1 MTASRPLQTRR
12 GAITAGLIT
21 SLLVTARAEAGP
33 TGEDPSRGVT
43 GGPDDWAFLVG
54 RWNVRHRRLKERLVG
69 DTRWEDFAGTCV
81 NWPLLGG
88 QGNVD
93 DNVLE
98 LPGGTYRGVGVRAFN
113 PETRQWSIWWIDSR
127 LATIDP
133 PVRGGFKDGVGTFLG
148 DDVHKGR
155 PVTVRFRWSELT
167 GDAAKWDQAFST
179 DGGKTWETNWL
190 MQFTRAPA

>member
-1 MTASRPLQTRR
+1 MTASPPLQTRR
-12 GAITAGLIT
+12 GAIAAGLIT
-21 SLLVTARAEAGP
+21 SVLATTRAEALP
-33 TGEDPSRGVT
+33 AGEDPSQGIT

-54 RWNVRHRRLKERLVG
+54 RWKVQHRRLKERLVG
-69 DTRWEDFAGTCV
+69 STQWEDFAGTCV
-81 NWPLLGG
+81 NWPLLDG

-113 PETRQWSIWWIDSR
+113 SQTRQWSIWWIDSR

-148 DDVHKGR
+148 DDVHKGQ

-167 GDAAKWDQAFST
+167 AKTAKWDQAFST

-190 MQFTRAPA
+190 MWFTRAPA